1 MRILIVA
8 ATQKEIAL
16 LQENLDEVKKKHEIL
31 FCITGVGLV
40 PTVFE
45 LTNFLAADNTFD
57 LILNLGIAGAI
68 DKSLKLGEVL
78 EVKSDTFYN
87 WGAEDHSS
95 FISVFDLGLISPNEV
110 PFINGEL
117 NATSL
122 LLNHFKKVTS
132 ISVQLVHGNA
142 QSIDKLL
149 SNTAIAQIESMEGA
163 AVFYVSLKYNLP
175 VMQLRAISNYVE
187 PRNRNNW
194 NISLAI
200 NNLNKAALEF
210 LVNYNSH

>member
-8 ATQKEIAL
+8 ATQQEITL
-16 LQENLDEVKKKHEIL
+16 LKINLDEVKIKHEIL

-40 PTVFE
+40 PTVFV
-45 LTNFLAADNTFD
+45 LTKLLASDSRFD

-78 EVKSDTFYN
+78 EVCSDTFYN

-95 FISVFDLGLISPNEV
+95 FISVFDLGLIPANEIPFVNEKLNSTFSKPNY
-110 PFINGEL
+110 
-117 NATSL
+117 
-122 LLNHFKKVTS
+122 FKKVTA

-142 QSIDKLL
+142 QSIEKLF
-149 SNTAIAQIESMEGA
+149 SNSEVAQIETMEGA
-163 AVFYVSLKYNLP
+163 AVFYVSQQYNLP

-200 NNLNKAALEF
+200 NNLNSTALE
-210 LVNYNSH
+210 LMLNL